1 MADYS
6 VGNLFL
12 DISAIENGSVKT
24 LSTVTRRLNSLYKSV
39 DNFSKLD
46 TSKSIGKITSFF
58 DTLGTTLS
66 NVSASSVSNLSS
78 ISRSI
83 STLQKSLY
91 GLTETNTVLASKSIG
106 VIFDRIALS
115 VDKVDTAK
123 IERLASVTK
132 ALSSLKNVSNKITN
146 IDFDKASKGFQQ
158 LATAIDPFIEKV
170 KSAETALG
178 SLDSV
183 LKKTNLKTV
192 SNFFGGKSSGGGGNN
207 LAKSLNLAGV
217 VGKLYFIR
225 NYTKQLGQSIS
236 KIVQMGMDFTETLN
250 LWTVAMGNNIASA
263 EEFISKMNKAYG
275 IAEETLMRY
284 QATFRNMLSTLGGI
298 SPDTSYALSEYI
310 MQMAL
315 DYASLYNTSI
325 EKAMTVF
332 QAVLSGQVRPIRSI
346 SGYDITET
354 TIYELYQQL
363 GGTKTM
369 RQLTQ
374 TEKRL
379 LRIYAVF
386 QQMERSE
393 AIGDLKKTLGSTA
406 NTTRVLSET
415 LKNLGTYIGIL
426 LDNYLAPLLTKVTA
440 FALTVTNIV
449 KVLAK
454 PIIDK
459 KKEELGD
466 YGLTWEETTDDINGA
481 SEAYDEFTGKLLG
494 FDKFRSLSS
503 SEEET
508 NVGIDE
514 KLLEGLMQYQSVLE
528 GVTSDAE
535 ELAKKWTA
543 LFIDDTGNF
552 TDKAK
557 ELYSTLQDIATVLAI
572 IGGIK
577 VFSDM
582 ATTVSFIA
590 TGITTIKDSFS
601 LMSLAKSAG
610 LSLGATATGVGGVS
624 TGVLGLSKVFT
635 ALISPL
641 GIVLGLLTILY
652 STNENFR
659 ESVNNLFLTLWD
671 IVKSIVEPFIPAG
684 KEIISILGE
693 LLTSIAEALVPIVKS
708 INDIIIALMPIVTN
722 IIVPLIEFL
731 LPHLVGFIREVA
743 SVVTVIINIISALL
757 QPVLDLVLHSINFM
771 VKLFSGDLKGA
782 FEEFK
787 NGLSSIGEFWGVIWQ
802 GILWVFEKIVNN
814 MISGFESFVNFFIKG
829 INLLIKGINSISFKV
844 PDWVPAIGGK
854 TVGFNLKLIEELS
867 LGRVNFSKF
876 AEGGMPDKGTLFVAG
891 EAGAEMVYNTPSGQS
906 GVANVQQIAQASYS
920 GTKQALVD
928 WWKSA
933 QSDIPAFR
941 EVSKT
946 GIYEVVDGEAR
957 RRGRV
962 LGTV

>member
-46 TSKSIGKITSFF
+46 TSKSIGKIASFF

-158 LATAIDPFIEKV
+158 LATAIDPFIKKL
-170 KSAETALG
+170 KSAETALV

-183 LKKTNLKTV
+183 LKKTNMKTV
-192 SNFFGGKSSGGGGNN
+192 SNFLGGKSSGGGGNN

-250 LWTVAMGNNIASA
+250 LWAVAMGNNISSA

-332 QAVLSGQVRPIRSI
+332 QSVLSGQIRPIRTI
-346 SGYDITET
+346 SGYDISESS
-354 TIYELYQQL
+354 IFELYQQL

-386 QQMERSE
+386 QQMERSG
-393 AIGDLKKTLGSTA
+393 AVGDLAKTLNSTA

-415 LKNLGTYIGIL
+415 LKSLGTYIGVL
-426 LDNYLAPLLTKVTA
+426 LDQYLSPLLTKVTA
-440 FALTVTNIV
+440 FAITVTNII
-449 KVLAK
+449 KAIAQ

-459 KKEELGD
+459 KKEELGE
-466 YGLTWEETTDDINGA
+466 YGLAWDETAESIEDT
-481 SEAYDEFTGKLLG
+481 SEAYEEFIGKLLD
-494 FDKFRSLSS
+494 FDKFRSLSDNK
-503 SEEET
+503 E
-508 NVGIDE
+508 NPLGLGIDE
-514 KLLEGLMQYQSVLE
+514 KLLEGLMQYESVLD
-528 GVTSDAE
+528 GVTSEAQ
-535 ELAKKWTA
+535 ELAKEWTS

-552 TDKAK
+552 TKKAK
-557 ELYSTLQDIATVLAI
+557 ELWEALKDIAETAGVILGIITLIKSPFLAI
-572 IGGIK
+572 GAYIAYAYTTNEEFRESCNKLYTKIK
-577 VFSDM
+577 EELYPKVKEIVDKFIEW
-582 ATTVSFIA
+582 VSEGHNLENVIKLIMGTKFI
-590 TGITTIKDSFS
+590 TWVSNLLGTNT
-601 LMSLAKSAG
+601 MQSAG
-610 LSLGATATGVGGVS
+610 ILGLVSGVGK
-624 TGVLGLSKVFT
+624 LINVFDEFKNKNYKE
-635 ALISPL
+635 AINGIEDAVGDLLL
-641 GIVLGLLTILY
+641 GIGLLTK
-652 STNENFR
+652 SPW
-659 ESVNNLFLTLWD
+659 V
-671 IVKSIVEPFIPAG
+671 IVIGIVWEISKSIADILVVDMEKG
-684 KEIISILGE
+684 LTEVQKKII
-693 LLTSIAEALVPIVKS
+693 K
-708 INDIIIALMPIVTN
+708 
-722 IIVPLIEFL
+722 
-731 LPHLVGFIREVA
+731 
-743 SVVTVIINIISALL
+743 
-757 QPVLDLVLHSINFM
+757 
-771 VKLFSGDLKGA
+771 
-782 FEEFK
+782 
-787 NGLSSIGEFWGVIWQ
+787 IGED
-802 GILWVFEKIVNN
+802 
-814 MISGFESFVNFFIKG
+814 
-829 INLLIKGINSISFKV
+829 INE
-844 PDWVPAIGGK
+844 AIGGK
-854 TVGFNLKLIEELS
+854 KFGDWLINGINKL
-867 LGRVNFSKF
+867 LGIDPSKVPKF
-876 AEGGMPDKGTLFVAG
+876 AEGGMPDKGTLFIAG

-933 QSDIPAFR
+933 QGDIPSFR